1 MKQHAS
7 SLVISSIAKATHNA
21 LRVKKTA
28 LTGVVMAA
36 ALASAPA
43 FANLTGGIKGKV
55 STPEAQQS
63 LAGITVTAKSNVM
76 PKPRTVVTREDGS
89 YDLPQLK
96 PGTYELTFTDKN
108 GVTQTMTV
116 DVLLEQTSSLNVT
129 FGGANE
135 NVEVITI
142 TGSKLYRQGKSALT
156 NSLGEEAINNVPV
169 GQDYRDLLK
178 LVPGVELSANTV
190 LGPSAGGSGVDNS
203 YGFDGVNVSMPMFG
217 NLASEPSTHDVAYVT
232 MDRGGA
238 KAVGFNRSGG
248 FSINTVSKSGTDE
261 FHGNVEYKAQPK
273 SFVATPIGEESY
285 EMDKSWLTASLG
297 GPLIEDTLYF
307 YTSYYRP
314 EETKANKN
322 TAYGEV
328 KDYESIRDEYFGKL
342 TWAPTDD
349 ILINISQRT
358 SDKEVKGDS
367 IGAYETDSVS
377 VGSKADQDIFTLDGS
392 WILGSATTLSFQ
404 YSKFEL
410 ETGSKPDTELSVVPS
425 LNSQLDVNNLTQM
438 GYFSVPKP
446 REYVSKEGFTEEQIA
461 IYNAGATALI
471 NTYGYLED
479 GVMKGSGGVG
489 AYSQYDN
496 INFYRDSFE
505 LNLEHEFDWGDTYH
519 TLHFGAKWEESEE
532 QLTRLSNGWGRIS
545 YLGGLVDAD
554 ADTEGFDPADAIY
567 RAHVQQMSLAT
578 EDGTTVSGI
587 NSEMRSINFEINDT
601 IEHGDWTYNIGLLVS
616 QDTWYGQGLKA
627 KSGTVSG
634 YELAPGQKYE
644 MYKTDWSDMLQP
656 RLGATWTYSD
666 EDSVFANFAIYNP
679 EASSLAR
686 AASWDRNTRSEI
698 ELLLDESGNILSASP
713 RRGSSGKAFQEGM
726 KPRRINEFTL
736 GTTKYVGSDLVLRAH
751 VRHRK
756 GMHFW
761 EDMPN
766 NARLTDYSGV
776 DAEGVPQHIADKGLY
791 VENLA
796 DIIDE
801 IGGSSY
807 VIAEVDGG
815 ETKYWEA
822 SIEAEYLGE
831 NSYINASYVWSHYY
845 GNFDQ
850 DNTTTS
856 NDANNFIGSSYYG
869 DGRGRYSWDNR
880 YGTLSGDKPHKVKV
894 YGYYTV
900 PWEANIGA
908 YFVFQSGQAWENW
921 DGTMYGYPT
930 SHVSRYAEP
939 AGSRRTAS
947 HWQLD
952 LNYTQDFTFSGDME
966 LQFRADLFNVFNRQ
980 TGYNKNPY
988 VLDENYGES
997 RSYYNPRSLQLS
1009 VNFKF

>member
-7 SLVISSIAKATHNA
+7 TLAMSYIAKATSNA
-21 LRVKKTA
+21 LRAKKTA
-28 LTGVVMAA
+28 FTGVVMAA

-55 STPEAQQS
+55 SSPEAQQS

-129 FGGANE
+129 MGGANE
-135 NVEVITI
+135 NVEVITV
-142 TGSKLYRQGKSALT
+142 TGSKLFRQGKSALT
-156 NSLGEEAINNVPV
+156 NSLGEEAINSVPV

-261 FHGNVEYKAQPK
+261 FHGNVEYKIQPK
-273 SFVATPIGEESY
+273 SFVATPVGEESY
-285 EMDKSWLTASLG
+285 ELDKSWLTASLG

-314 EETKANKN
+314 EETKANKA
-322 TAYGEV
+322 TAYGDV

-410 ETGSKPDTELSVVPS
+410 ETGSKPDTELSVIPS
-425 LNSQLDVNNLTQM
+425 LSSQVDINNLTQM
-438 GYFSVPKP
+438 GYFSVPNL
-446 REYVSKEGFTEEQIA
+446 REYDSEGAFTEEQIA
-461 IYNAGATALI
+461 SYNAGATALI
-471 NTYGYLED
+471 NAYGYLED
-479 GVMKGSGGVG
+479 GVMKGEGGVG
-489 AYSQYDN
+489 AYAQYDN
-496 INFYRDSFE
+496 QNFYRDSFE
-505 LNLEHEFDWGDTYH
+505 INLEHEFNWGDTYH
-519 TLHFGAKWEESEE
+519 TLHLGAKWEEGEE
-532 QLTRLSNGWGRIS
+532 QITRLSNGWGRIS
-545 YLGGLVDAD
+545 YLGGLVDPD

-578 EDGTTVSGI
+578 DGSTVSGI
-587 NSEMRSINFEINDT
+587 NSEMRSLNFEINDT

-616 QDTWYGQGLKA
+616 QDTWYGQGLKE
-627 KSGTVSG
+627 KSGTISG
-634 YELAPGQKYE
+634 YELAPGHKYE

-656 RLGATWTYSD
+656 RLGATWTYSE

-698 ELLLDESGNILSASP
+698 ELLLDDSGNILSASP

-766 NARLTDYSGV
+766 TARLTDYSGV
-776 DAEGVPQHIADKGLY
+776 DADGVPQHIADKGLY
-791 VENLA
+791 VDNLA
-796 DIIDE
+796 EIRDE

-900 PWEANIGA
+900 PWDANIGA
-908 YFVFQSGQAWENW
+908 YFVFQSGQAWEAW
-921 DGTMYGYPT
+921 DGTQYGYAS

-952 LNYTQDFTFSGDME
+952 LNYTQDFKFSGDME

-980 TGYNKNPY
+980 TGFNKNPY
-988 VLDENYGES
+988 AQYDNFGES
-997 RSYYNPRSLQLS
+997 RSYFNPRSLQLS

>member
-21 LRVKKTA
+21 LRAKKTA

-135 NVEVITI
+135 NVEVITV

-156 NSLGEEAINNVPV
+156 NSLGEEAINSVPV

-178 LVPGVELSANTV
+178 LVPGVELSENAT

-203 YGFDGVNVSMPMFG
+203 YGFDGVDVSLPMFG

-261 FHGNVEYKAQPK
+261 FHGNVEYKVQPK
-273 SFVATPIGEESY
+273 SLVATPTGEESY

-314 EETKANKN
+314 EETRSNKD
-322 TAYGEV
+322 TAYGAV
-328 KDYESIRDEYFGKL
+328 KDYKSVRDEYFGKL

-358 SDKEVKGDS
+358 SEKTIEGRS
-367 IGAYETDSVS
+367 IGAFETDSVS
-377 VGSKADQDIFTLDGS
+377 AGDRADQDIFTLDGS
-392 WILGSATTLSFQ
+392 WIVGDATTLSFQ

-410 ETGSKPDTELSVVPS
+410 ESGTTPDNALSVVPS
-425 LNSQLDVNNLTQM
+425 LTSQLDLSNLDQM
-438 GYFSVPKP
+438 GYFNVPSLLDADDN
-446 REYVSKEGFTEEQIA
+446 YTAEQIA
-461 IYNAGATALI
+461 AFNAGAMPLI
-471 NTYGYLED
+471 AQYGYSENGEML
-479 GVMKGSGGVG
+479 GGGGVG
-489 AYSQYDN
+489 AYYQYDN
-496 INFYRDSFE
+496 IDFYRDSFE
-505 LNLEHEFDWGDTYH
+505 LNLEHEFSWGDTYH
-519 TLHFGAKWEESEE
+519 TLHVGGEWKEGKEVLA
-532 QLTRLSNGWGRIS
+532 RLSNGWGAIS
-545 YLGGLVDAD
+545 YVGGLDESLE
-554 ADTEGFDPADAIY
+554 EGSSAPVIY
-567 RAHVQQMSLAT
+567 RARVQQMSLVAG
-578 EDGTTVSGI
+578 EDAVSAI
-587 NSEMRSINFEINDT
+587 NSEMETLNFEINDT
-601 IEHGDWTYNIGLLVS
+601 IEVGDWTYNVGVLVS
-616 QDTWYGQGLKA
+616 RDTWYGQGLKSA
-627 KSGTVSG
+627 SGTLSG
-634 YELAPGQKYE
+634 YELSPGEKYK
-644 MYKTDWSDMLQP
+644 MYQTDWSDMIQP
-656 RLGATWTYSD
+656 RLGVNWNYA
-666 EDSVFANFAIYNP
+666 EQDSVFANFSMYNP

-686 AASWDRNTRSEI
+686 AASWDRNTRAEI
-698 ELLLDESGNILSASP
+698 EVEFDEAGNVIYAEP
-713 RRGSSGKAFQEGM
+713 RQGSSGKVFADNL
-726 KPRRINEFTL
+726 KPRQIKEFTL

-756 GMHFW
+756 ASHFW

-766 NARLTDYSGV
+766 NARLTDYSEV

-796 DIIDE
+796 DIRDE

-850 DNTTTS
+850 DNTTATT
-856 NDANNFIGSSYYG
+856 DANTFIGSSNYG
-869 DGRGRYSWDNR
+869 DGRGRYPWDNK
-880 YGTLSGDKPHKVKV
+880 YGTLSGDKPHKLKV

-908 YFVFQSGQAWENW
+908 YFIFQSGKPWEAW
-921 DGTMYGYPT
+921 DGSIYGYSNGT
-930 SHVSRYAEP
+930 TRYGEP
-939 AGSRRTAS
+939 AGSRRSPS

-966 LQFRADLFNVFNRQ
+966 LQFRADIFNIFDRQ
-980 TGYNKNPY
+980 TGYNNNPY
-988 VLDENYGES
+988 VSSETFGEYRNYYS
-997 RSYYNPRSLQLS
+997 PRRVQLS
-1009 VNFKF
+1009 FNFKF

>member
-7 SLVISSIAKATHNA
+7 TLAMSYIAKATSNA
-21 LRVKKTA
+21 LRAKKTA
-28 LTGVVMAA
+28 FTGVVMAA

-55 STPEAQQS
+55 SSPKAQQS

-129 FGGANE
+129 MGGANE
-135 NVEVITI
+135 NVEVITV
-142 TGSKLYRQGKSALT
+142 TGSKLFRQGKSALT
-156 NSLGEEAINNVPV
+156 NSLGEEAINSVPV

-178 LVPGVELSANTV
+178 LVPGVELSENAT

-203 YGFDGVNVSMPMFG
+203 YGFDGVDVSLPMFG

-273 SFVATPIGEESY
+273 SLVATPTGQESY
-285 EMDKSWLTASLG
+285 ELDKSWLTASLG

-314 EETKANKN
+314 EEKRTNKD
-322 TAYGEV
+322 TAYGAV
-328 KDYESIRDEYFGKL
+328 KDYKSVRDEYFGKL

-349 ILINISQRT
+349 ILLNISQRT
-358 SDKEVKGDS
+358 SEKTIEGRS

-377 VGSKADQDIFTLDGS
+377 AGDEANQDIFTLDGS
-392 WILGSATTLSFQ
+392 WILGDATTLSFQ
-404 YSKFEL
+404 YSKL
-410 ETGSKPDTELSVVPS
+410 EIETAGKPDTELSVVPS
-425 LNSQLDVNNLTQM
+425 LTSQLDLNNLTEM
-438 GYFSVPKP
+438 GYFSVPSLLDADDN
-446 REYVSKEGFTEEQIA
+446 YTAEQIA
-461 IYNAGATALI
+461 AYNAGAAPLI
-471 NTYGYLED
+471 AQYGYTED
-479 GVMKGSGGVG
+479 GQMRGGGGVG
-489 AYSQYDN
+489 AYYRYDN
-496 INFYRDSFE
+496 IDFYRDSFE
-505 LNLEHEFDWGDTYH
+505 LNLEHEFTWGDSYH
-519 TLHFGAKWEESEE
+519 TLHLGGEWKEGKEVLS
-532 QLTRLSNGWGRIS
+532 RLSNGWGSIS
-545 YLGGLVDAD
+545 YVGGLDESLE
-554 ADTEGFDPADAIY
+554 EGSSAPVIY
-567 RAHVQQMSLAT
+567 RARVQQMSLVAGG
-578 EDGTTVSGI
+578 DAVSAI
-587 NSEMRSINFEINDT
+587 NSEMETLNFEINDT
-601 IEHGDWTYNIGLLVS
+601 IEVGDWTYNVGVLVS
-616 QDTWYGQGLKA
+616 RDTWYGQGLKSA
-627 KSGTVSG
+627 SGTISG
-634 YELAPGQKYE
+634 YELAPGEKYK
-644 MYKTDWSDMLQP
+644 MYQTDWSDMIQP
-656 RLGATWTYSD
+656 RLGVNWNYAD
-666 EDSVFANFAIYNP
+666 QDAIFANFSMYNP

-686 AASWDRNTRSEI
+686 AASWDRNTRAEI
-698 ELLLDESGNILSASP
+698 EVEFDADGNVIYAEP
-713 RRGSSGKAFQEGM
+713 RQGSSGKVFADNL
-726 KPRRINEFTL
+726 KPRQIKEFTL

-756 GMHFW
+756 ASHFW

-776 DAEGVPQHIADKGLY
+776 DADGVPQHIADKGLY
-791 VENLA
+791 VDNLA
-796 DIIDE
+796 EIRDE

-850 DNTTTS
+850 DNTTATT
-856 NDANNFIGSSYYG
+856 DANTFIGSSNYG
-869 DGRGRYSWDNR
+869 DGRGRYPWDYK

-900 PWEANIGA
+900 PWDANIGA
-908 YFVFQSGQAWENW
+908 YFVFQSGKPWEAW
-921 DGTMYGYPT
+921 DGSIYGYSSGT
-930 SHVSRYAEP
+930 TRYSEP
-939 AGSRRTAS
+939 AGSRRSPS

-952 LNYTQDFTFSGDME
+952 LNYTQDFKFSGDME
-966 LQFRADLFNVFNRQ
+966 LQFRADIFNVFDRQ
-980 TGYNKNPY
+980 TGYNNNPY
-988 VLDENYGES
+988 VSSENFGEY
-997 RSYYNPRSLQLS
+997 RNYYSPRRVQLS
-1009 VNFKF
+1009 FNFKF

>member
-7 SLVISSIAKATHNA
+7 TLAMSYIAKATSNA
-21 LRVKKTA
+21 LRAKKTA
-28 LTGVVMAA
+28 FTGVVMAA

-55 STPEAQQS
+55 SSPEAQQS

-129 FGGANE
+129 MGGANE
-135 NVEVITI
+135 NVEVITV
-142 TGSKLYRQGKSALT
+142 TGSKLFRQGKSALT
-156 NSLGEEAINNVPV
+156 NSLGEEAINSVPV

-178 LVPGVELSANTV
+178 LVPGVELSENST

-203 YGFDGVNVSMPMFG
+203 YGFDGVDVSLPMFG

-261 FHGNVEYKAQPK
+261 FHGNVEYKVQPK
-273 SFVATPIGEESY
+273 SLVATPTGQESY
-285 EMDKSWLTASLG
+285 ELDKSWLTASLG

-314 EETKANKN
+314 EEERTNKD
-322 TAYGEV
+322 TAYGAV
-328 KDYESIRDEYFGKL
+328 KDYKSVRDEYFGKL

-349 ILINISQRT
+349 ILLNISQRT
-358 SDKEVKGDS
+358 SEKTIEGRSV
-367 IGAYETDSVS
+367 GAYETDSVS
-377 VGSKADQDIFTLDGS
+377 AGDVADQDIFTLDGS
-392 WILGSATTLSFQ
+392 WLLGDATTLSFQ

-410 ETGSKPDTELSVVPS
+410 ESGTTPDTELSVVPS
-425 LNSQLDVNNLTQM
+425 LTGQLDISNLAEM
-438 GYFSVPKP
+438 GYFSVPSLLDADDN
-446 REYVSKEGFTEEQIA
+446 YTAEQIA
-461 IYNAGATALI
+461 AFNAGAAPLI
-471 NTYGYLED
+471 AQYGYTENGELL
-479 GVMKGSGGVG
+479 GGGGVG
-489 AYSQYDN
+489 AYYQYDN
-496 INFYRDSFE
+496 IDFYRDSFE
-505 LNLEHEFDWGDTYH
+505 LNLEHEFSWGDTYH
-519 TLHFGAKWEESEE
+519 TLHVGGEWKEGKEVLS
-532 QLTRLSNGWGRIS
+532 RLSNGWGSIS
-545 YLGGLVDAD
+545 YVGGLDESLE
-554 ADTEGFDPADAIY
+554 EGSSAPVIY
-567 RAHVQQMSLAT
+567 RARVQQMSLVAG
-578 EDGTTVSGI
+578 EDAVSAI
-587 NSEMRSINFEINDT
+587 NSEMETLNFEINDT
-601 IEHGDWTYNIGLLVS
+601 IEVGDWTYNVGVLVS
-616 QDTWYGQGLKA
+616 RDTWYGQGLKSA
-627 KSGTVSG
+627 SGTLSG
-634 YELAPGQKYE
+634 YELAPGEKYK
-644 MYKTDWSDMLQP
+644 MYQTDWSDMIQP
-656 RLGATWTYSD
+656 RLGVNWNYAD
-666 EDSVFANFAIYNP
+666 QDAIFANFSMYNP

-686 AASWDRNTRSEI
+686 AASWDRNTRAEI
-698 ELLLDESGNILSASP
+698 EVEFDEAGNVIYAEP
-713 RRGSSGKAFQEGM
+713 RQGSSGKVFADNL
-726 KPRRINEFTL
+726 KPRQIKEFTL

-756 GMHFW
+756 ASHFW

-776 DAEGVPQHIADKGLY
+776 DADGVPQHIADKGLY
-791 VENLA
+791 VDNL
-796 DIIDE
+796 DEIRDE

-850 DNTTTS
+850 DNTTATT
-856 NDANNFIGSSYYG
+856 DANTFIGSSNYG
-869 DGRGRYSWDNR
+869 DGRGRYPWDYK

-900 PWEANIGA
+900 PWDANIGA
-908 YFVFQSGQAWENW
+908 YFVFQSGKPWEAW
-921 DGTMYGYPT
+921 DGSIYGYSSGT
-930 SHVSRYAEP
+930 TRYSEP
-939 AGSRRTAS
+939 AGSRRSPS

-952 LNYTQDFTFSGDME
+952 LNYTQDFKFSGDME
-966 LQFRADLFNVFNRQ
+966 LQFRADIFNVFDRQ
-980 TGYNKNPY
+980 TGYNNNPY
-988 VLDENYGES
+988 VSSETFGEYRNYYS
-997 RSYYNPRSLQLS
+997 PRRVQLS
-1009 VNFKF
+1009 FNFKF

>member
-7 SLVISSIAKATHNA
+7 TLAMSYIAKATSNA
-21 LRVKKTA
+21 LRAKKTA
-28 LTGVVMAA
+28 FTGVVMAA

-55 STPEAQQS
+55 SSPEAQQS

-129 FGGANE
+129 MGGANE
-135 NVEVITI
+135 NVEVITV
-142 TGSKLYRQGKSALT
+142 TGSKLFRQGKSALT
-156 NSLGEEAINNVPV
+156 NSLGEEAINSVPV

-261 FHGNVEYKAQPK
+261 FHGNVEYKVQPK
-273 SFVATPIGEESY
+273 SFVATPVGEESY
-285 EMDKSWLTASLG
+285 ELDKSWLTASLG

-314 EETKANKN
+314 EETKANKA
-322 TAYGEV
+322 TAYGDV

-410 ETGSKPDTELSVVPS
+410 ETGSKPDTELSVIPS
-425 LNSQLDVNNLTQM
+425 LSSQVDINNLTQM
-438 GYFSVPKP
+438 GYFSVPNL
-446 REYVSKEGFTEEQIA
+446 REYDSEGAFTEEQIA
-461 IYNAGATALI
+461 SYNAGATALI
-471 NTYGYLED
+471 NAYGYLED
-479 GVMKGSGGVG
+479 GVMKGEGGVG
-489 AYSQYDN
+489 AYAQYDN
-496 INFYRDSFE
+496 QNFYRDSFE
-505 LNLEHEFDWGDTYH
+505 INLEHEFNWGGTYH
-519 TLHFGAKWEESEE
+519 TLHLGAKWEEGEE
-532 QLTRLSNGWGRIS
+532 QITRLSNGWGRIS
-545 YLGGLVDAD
+545 YLGGLVDPD

-578 EDGTTVSGI
+578 DGSTVSGI
-587 NSEMRSINFEINDT
+587 NSEMRSLNFEINDT

-616 QDTWYGQGLKA
+616 QDTWYGQGLKE
-627 KSGTVSG
+627 KSGTISG
-634 YELAPGQKYE
+634 YELAPGHKYE

-656 RLGATWTYSD
+656 RLGATWTYSE

-698 ELLLDESGNILSASP
+698 ELLLDDSGNILSASP

-766 NARLTDYSGV
+766 TARLTDYSGV
-776 DAEGVPQHIADKGLY
+776 DADGVPQHIADKGLY
-791 VENLA
+791 VDNLA
-796 DIIDE
+796 EIRDE

-869 DGRGRYSWDNR
+869 DGRGRYPWDNR

-908 YFVFQSGQAWENW
+908 YFVFQSGQAWEAW
-921 DGTMYGYPT
+921 DGTQYGYAS

-952 LNYTQDFTFSGDME
+952 LNYTQDFKFSGDME

-980 TGYNKNPY
+980 TGFNKNPY
-988 VLDENYGES
+988 AQYDNFGES

>member
-7 SLVISSIAKATHNA
+7 TLAMSYIAKATSNA
-21 LRVKKTA
+21 LRAKKTA
-28 LTGVVMAA
+28 FTGVVMAA

-55 STPEAQQS
+55 SSPEAQQS

-129 FGGANE
+129 MGGANE
-135 NVEVITI
+135 NVEVITV
-142 TGSKLYRQGKSALT
+142 TGSKLFRQGKSALT
-156 NSLGEEAINNVPV
+156 NSLGEEAINSVPV

-261 FHGNVEYKAQPK
+261 FHGNVEYKIQPK
-273 SFVATPIGEESY
+273 SFVATPVGEESY
-285 EMDKSWLTASLG
+285 ELDKSWLTASLG

-314 EETKANKN
+314 EETKANKA
-322 TAYGEV
+322 TAYGDV

-410 ETGSKPDTELSVVPS
+410 ETGSKPDTELSVIPS
-425 LNSQLDVNNLTQM
+425 LSSQVDINNLTQM
-438 GYFSVPKP
+438 GYFSVPNL
-446 REYVSKEGFTEEQIA
+446 REYDSEGAFTEEQIA
-461 IYNAGATALI
+461 SYNAGATALI
-471 NTYGYLED
+471 NAYGYLED
-479 GVMKGSGGVG
+479 GVMKGEGGVG
-489 AYSQYDN
+489 AYAQYDN
-496 INFYRDSFE
+496 QNFYRDSFE
-505 LNLEHEFDWGDTYH
+505 INLEHEFNWGDTYH
-519 TLHFGAKWEESEE
+519 TLHLGAKWEEGEE
-532 QLTRLSNGWGRIS
+532 QITRLSNGWGRIS
-545 YLGGLVDAD
+545 YLGGLVDPD

-578 EDGTTVSGI
+578 DGSTVSGI
-587 NSEMRSINFEINDT
+587 NSEMRSLNFEINDT

-616 QDTWYGQGLKA
+616 QDTWYGQGLKE
-627 KSGTVSG
+627 KSGTISG
-634 YELAPGQKYE
+634 YELAPGHKYE

-656 RLGATWTYSD
+656 RLGATWTYSE

-698 ELLLDESGNILSASP
+698 ELLLDDSGNILSASP

-766 NARLTDYSGV
+766 TARLTDYSGV
-776 DAEGVPQHIADKGLY
+776 DADGVPQHIADKGLY
-791 VENLA
+791 VDNLA
-796 DIIDE
+796 EIRDE

-900 PWEANIGA
+900 PWDANIGA
-908 YFVFQSGQAWENW
+908 YFVFQSGQAWEAW
-921 DGTMYGYPT
+921 DGTQYGYAS

-952 LNYTQDFTFSGDME
+952 LNYTQDFKFSGDME

-980 TGYNKNPY
+980 TGFNKNPY
-988 VLDENYGES
+988 AQYDNFGES

>member
-7 SLVISSIAKATHNA
+7 TLAMSYIAKATNNA
-21 LRVKKTA
+21 LRAKKTA

-43 FANLTGGIKGKV
+43 FANLTGSIKGKV
-55 STPEAQQS
+55 SSPEAQQS

-96 PGTYELTFTDKN
+96 PGTYELTFTDRN

-129 FGGANE
+129 MGGAKE
-135 NVEVITI
+135 NVEVITV
-142 TGSKLYRQGKSALT
+142 TGSKLFREGKSSLT
-156 NSLGEEAINNVPV
+156 NSLGEEAINSVPV

-261 FHGNVEYKAQPK
+261 FHGNVEYKIQPK
-273 SFVATPIGEESY
+273 SFVATPVGEESY
-285 EMDKSWLTASLG
+285 ELDKSWLTASLG

-314 EETKANKN
+314 EETKANKA
-322 TAYGEV
+322 TAYGDV

-410 ETGSKPDTELSVVPS
+410 ETGSKPDTELSVIPS
-425 LNSQLDVNNLTQM
+425 LSSQVDINNLTQM
-438 GYFSVPKP
+438 GYFSVPNL
-446 REYVSKEGFTEEQIA
+446 REYDSEGAFTEEQIA
-461 IYNAGATALI
+461 SYNAGATALI
-471 NTYGYLED
+471 NVYGYLED
-479 GVMKGSGGVG
+479 GVMKGEGGVG
-489 AYSQYDN
+489 AYAQYDN
-496 INFYRDSFE
+496 QNFYRDSFE
-505 LNLEHEFDWGDTYH
+505 INLEHVFNWGETYH
-519 TLHFGAKWEESEE
+519 TLHLGAKWEEGEE
-532 QLTRLSNGWGRIS
+532 QITRLSNGWGRIS
-545 YLGGLVDAD
+545 YLGGLVDPD

-578 EDGTTVSGI
+578 DGSTVSGI
-587 NSEMRSINFEINDT
+587 NSEMRSLNFEINDT

-616 QDTWYGQGLKA
+616 QDTWYGQGLKE

-634 YELAPGQKYE
+634 YELAPGHKYE

-656 RLGATWTYSD
+656 RLGATWNYA
-666 EDSVFANFAIYNP
+666 EQDSVFANFAIYNP

-698 ELLLDESGNILSASP
+698 ELLLDDSGNILSASP

-791 VENLA
+791 VDNLA
-796 DIIDE
+796 DIIAE

-900 PWEANIGA
+900 PWDANIGA
-908 YFVFQSGQAWENW
+908 YFVFQSGQAWEAW
-921 DGTMYGYPT
+921 DGTQYGYAS

-952 LNYTQDFTFSGDME
+952 LNYTQDFKFSGDME

-980 TGYNKNPY
+980 TGFNKNPY
-988 VLDENYGES
+988 AQYDNFGES
-997 RSYYNPRSLQLS
+997 RSYFNPRSLQLS

>member
-7 SLVISSIAKATHNA
+7 TLAMSYIAKATNNA
-21 LRVKKTA
+21 LRAKKTA

-43 FANLTGGIKGKV
+43 FANLTGSIKGKV
-55 STPEAQQS
+55 SSPEAQQS

-129 FGGANE
+129 MGGAKE
-135 NVEVITI
+135 NVEVITV
-142 TGSKLYRQGKSALT
+142 TGSKLFREGKSALT
-156 NSLGEEAINNVPV
+156 NSLGEEAINSVPV

-178 LVPGVELSANTV
+178 LVPGVELSENAT

-203 YGFDGVNVSMPMFG
+203 YGFDGVDVSLPMFG

-261 FHGNVEYKAQPK
+261 FHGNVEYKVQPK
-273 SFVATPIGEESY
+273 SLVATPTGQESY
-285 EMDKSWLTASLG
+285 ELDKSWLTASLG

-307 YTSYYRP
+307 YTSYFRP
-314 EETKANKN
+314 EETRTNKD

-328 KDYESIRDEYFGKL
+328 KDYKSVRDEYFGKL

-358 SDKEVKGDS
+358 SEKTIEGRS

-377 VGSKADQDIFTLDGS
+377 AGDIANQDIFTLDGS
-392 WILGSATTLSFQ
+392 WILGDATTLSFQ

-410 ETGSKPDTELSVVPS
+410 ESGTTPDTELSVVPS
-425 LNSQLDVNNLTQM
+425 LTGQLDISNLAEM
-438 GYFSVPKP
+438 GYFSVPSLLDADDN
-446 REYVSKEGFTEEQIA
+446 YTAEQIA
-461 IYNAGATALI
+461 AFNAGAAPLI
-471 NTYGYLED
+471 AQYGYTENGELL
-479 GVMKGSGGVG
+479 GGGGVG
-489 AYSQYDN
+489 AYYQYDN
-496 INFYRDSFE
+496 IDFYRDSFE
-505 LNLEHEFDWGDTYH
+505 LNLEHEFSWGDTYH
-519 TLHFGAKWEESEE
+519 TLHVGGEWKEGKEVLS
-532 QLTRLSNGWGRIS
+532 RLSNGWGSIS
-545 YLGGLVDAD
+545 YVGGLDESLE
-554 ADTEGFDPADAIY
+554 EGSSAPVIY
-567 RAHVQQMSLAT
+567 RARVQQMSLVAG
-578 EDGTTVSGI
+578 EDAVSAI
-587 NSEMRSINFEINDT
+587 NSEMETLNFEINDT
-601 IEHGDWTYNIGLLVS
+601 IEVGDWTYNIGVLVS
-616 QDTWYGQGLKA
+616 RDTWYGQGLKSA
-627 KSGTVSG
+627 SGTLSG
-634 YELAPGQKYE
+634 YELAPGEKYK
-644 MYKTDWSDMLQP
+644 MYQTDWSDMIQP
-656 RLGATWTYSD
+656 RLGVNWNYAD
-666 EDSVFANFAIYNP
+666 QDSVFANFSMYNP

-686 AASWDRNTRSEI
+686 AASWDRNTRAEI
-698 ELLLDESGNILSASP
+698 EVEFDEAGNVIYAEP
-713 RRGSSGKAFQEGM
+713 RQGSSGKVFADDLT
-726 KPRRINEFTL
+726 PRQIKEFTL

-756 GMHFW
+756 ASHFW

-776 DAEGVPQHIADKGLY
+776 DADGVPQHIADKGLY
-791 VENLA
+791 VDNL
-796 DIIDE
+796 DEIRDE

-850 DNTTTS
+850 DNTTATT
-856 NDANNFIGSSYYG
+856 DANTFIGSSNYG
-869 DGRGRYSWDNR
+869 DGRGRYPWDYK

-900 PWEANIGA
+900 PWDANIGA
-908 YFVFQSGQAWENW
+908 YFVFQSGKPWEAW
-921 DGTMYGYPT
+921 DGSIYGYSSGT
-930 SHVSRYAEP
+930 TRYSEP
-939 AGSRRTAS
+939 AGSRRSPS

-952 LNYTQDFTFSGDME
+952 LNYTQDFRFSGDME
-966 LQFRADLFNVFNRQ
+966 LQFRADIFNVFDRQ
-980 TGYNKNPY
+980 TGYNNNPY
-988 VLDENYGES
+988 VSSETFGEYRNYYS
-997 RSYYNPRSLQLS
+997 PRRVQLS
-1009 VNFKF
+1009 FNFKF

>member
-7 SLVISSIAKATHNA
+7 TLAMSYIAKATNNA
-21 LRVKKTA
+21 LRAKKTA

-43 FANLTGGIKGKV
+43 FANLTGSIKGKV
-55 STPEAQQS
+55 SSPEAQQS

-96 PGTYELTFTDKN
+96 PGTYELTFTDRN

-129 FGGANE
+129 MGGAKE
-135 NVEVITI
+135 NVEVITV
-142 TGSKLYRQGKSALT
+142 TGSKLFREGKSSLT
-156 NSLGEEAINNVPV
+156 NSLGEEAINSVPV

-261 FHGNVEYKAQPK
+261 FHGNVEYKVQPK
-273 SFVATPIGEESY
+273 SFVATPVGEESY
-285 EMDKSWLTASLG
+285 ELDKSWLTASLG

-314 EETKANKN
+314 EETKANKA
-322 TAYGEV
+322 TAYGDV

-410 ETGSKPDTELSVVPS
+410 ETGSKPDTELSVIPS
-425 LNSQLDVNNLTQM
+425 LSSQVDINNLTQM
-438 GYFSVPKP
+438 GYFSVPNL
-446 REYVSKEGFTEEQIA
+446 REYDSEGAFTEEQIA
-461 IYNAGATALI
+461 SYNAGATALI
-471 NTYGYLED
+471 NVYGYLED
-479 GVMKGSGGVG
+479 GVMKGEGGVG
-489 AYSQYDN
+489 AYAQYDN
-496 INFYRDSFE
+496 QNFYRDSFE
-505 LNLEHEFDWGDTYH
+505 INLEHVFNWGETYH
-519 TLHFGAKWEESEE
+519 TLHLGAKWEEGEE
-532 QLTRLSNGWGRIS
+532 QITRLSNGWGRIS
-545 YLGGLVDAD
+545 YLGGLVDPD

-578 EDGTTVSGI
+578 DGSTVSGI
-587 NSEMRSINFEINDT
+587 NSEMRSLNFEINDT

-616 QDTWYGQGLKA
+616 QDTWYGQGLKE

-634 YELAPGQKYE
+634 YELAPGHKYE

-656 RLGATWTYSD
+656 RLGATWNYA
-666 EDSVFANFAIYNP
+666 EQDSVFANFAIYNP

-698 ELLLDESGNILSASP
+698 ELLLDDSGNILSASP

-791 VENLA
+791 VDNLA
-796 DIIDE
+796 DIIAE

-900 PWEANIGA
+900 PWDANIGA
-908 YFVFQSGQAWENW
+908 YFVFQSGQAWEAW
-921 DGTMYGYPT
+921 DGTQYGYAS

-952 LNYTQDFTFSGDME
+952 LNYTQDFKFSGDME

-980 TGYNKNPY
+980 TGFNKNPY
-988 VLDENYGES
+988 AQYDNFGES
-997 RSYYNPRSLQLS
+997 RSYFNPRSLQLS

>member
-7 SLVISSIAKATHNA
+7 TLAMSYIAKATSNA
-21 LRVKKTA
+21 LRAKKTA
-28 LTGVVMAA
+28 FTGVVMAA

-55 STPEAQQS
+55 SSPEAQQS

-129 FGGANE
+129 MGGANE
-135 NVEVITI
+135 NVEVITV
-142 TGSKLYRQGKSALT
+142 TGSKLFRQGKSALT
-156 NSLGEEAINNVPV
+156 NSLGEEAINSVPV

-178 LVPGVELSANTV
+178 LVPGVELSENLT

-203 YGFDGVNVSMPMFG
+203 YGFDGVDVSLPMFG

-261 FHGNVEYKAQPK
+261 FHGNVEYKVQPK
-273 SFVATPIGEESY
+273 SLVATPTGQESY
-285 EMDKSWLTASLG
+285 ELDKSWLTASLG

-314 EETKANKN
+314 EEERTNKD
-322 TAYGEV
+322 TAYGAV
-328 KDYESIRDEYFGKL
+328 KDYKSVRDEYFGKL

-349 ILINISQRT
+349 ILLNISQRT
-358 SDKEVKGDS
+358 SEKTVEGRSV
-367 IGAYETDSVS
+367 GAYEADSVS
-377 VGSKADQDIFTLDGS
+377 VGDTADQDIFTLDGS
-392 WILGSATTLSFQ
+392 WLLGDATTLSFQ
-404 YSKFEL
+404 YSKLEL
-410 ETGSKPDTELSVVPS
+410 ETAGRPDTELSVMPS
-425 LNSQLDVNNLTQM
+425 LTSQLDLSNLTEM
-438 GYFSVPKP
+438 GYFSVPSLLDADDN
-446 REYVSKEGFTEEQIA
+446 YTAEQIA
-461 IYNAGATALI
+461 AYNAGAAPLI
-471 NTYGYLED
+471 AQYGYTED
-479 GVMKGSGGVG
+479 GEMRGGGGVG
-489 AYSQYDN
+489 AYSRYDN
-496 INFYRDSFE
+496 IDFYRDSFE
-505 LNLEHEFDWGDTYH
+505 LNLEHEFSWGDTYH
-519 TLHFGAKWEESEE
+519 TLHVGGEWKEGKEVLS
-532 QLTRLSNGWGRIS
+532 RLSNGWGTIS
-545 YLGGLVDAD
+545 YIGGLDESLE
-554 ADTEGFDPADAIY
+554 EGSSAPVIY
-567 RAHVQQMSLAT
+567 RARVQQMSLVAGG
-578 EDGTTVSGI
+578 EAVSAI
-587 NSEMRSINFEINDT
+587 NSEMETLNFEINDT
-601 IEHGDWTYNIGLLVS
+601 IEVGDWTYNVGVLVS
-616 QDTWYGQGLKA
+616 RDTWYGQGLKSA
-627 KSGTVSG
+627 SGTLSG
-634 YELAPGQKYE
+634 YELAPGEKYK
-644 MYKTDWSDMLQP
+644 MYQTDWSDMIQP
-656 RLGATWTYSD
+656 RLGVNWNYAD
-666 EDSVFANFAIYNP
+666 QDAIFANFSMYNP

-686 AASWDRNTRSEI
+686 AASWDRNTRAEI
-698 ELLLDESGNILSASP
+698 EVEFDEAGNVIYAEP
-713 RRGSSGKAFQEGM
+713 RQGSSGKVFADNL
-726 KPRRINEFTL
+726 KPRQIKEFTL

-756 GMHFW
+756 ASHFW

-776 DAEGVPQHIADKGLY
+776 DADGVPQHIADKGLY
-791 VENLA
+791 VDNL
-796 DIIDE
+796 DEIRDE

-850 DNTTTS
+850 DNTTATT
-856 NDANNFIGSSYYG
+856 DANTFIGSSNYG
-869 DGRGRYSWDNR
+869 DGRGRYPWDYK

-900 PWEANIGA
+900 PWDANIGA
-908 YFVFQSGQAWENW
+908 YFVFQSGKPWEAW
-921 DGTMYGYPT
+921 DGSIYGYSSGT
-930 SHVSRYAEP
+930 TRYSEP
-939 AGSRRTAS
+939 AGSRRSPS

-952 LNYTQDFTFSGDME
+952 LNYTQDFKFSGDME
-966 LQFRADLFNVFNRQ
+966 LQFRADIFNVFDRQ
-980 TGYNKNPY
+980 TGYNNNPY
-988 VLDENYGES
+988 VSSETFGEYRNYYS
-997 RSYYNPRSLQLS
+997 PRRVQLS
-1009 VNFKF
+1009 FNFKF

>member
-7 SLVISSIAKATHNA
+7 TLAMSYIAKATSNA
-21 LRVKKTA
+21 LRAKKTA
-28 LTGVVMAA
+28 FTGVVMAA

-55 STPEAQQS
+55 SSPEAQQS

-129 FGGANE
+129 MGGANE
-135 NVEVITI
+135 NVEVITV
-142 TGSKLYRQGKSALT
+142 TGSKLFRQGKSALT
-156 NSLGEEAINNVPV
+156 NSLGEEAINSVPV

-178 LVPGVELSANTV
+178 LVPGVELSENAT

-203 YGFDGVNVSMPMFG
+203 YGFDGVDVSLPMFG

-261 FHGNVEYKAQPK
+261 FHGNVEYKVQPK
-273 SFVATPIGEESY
+273 SLVATPTGQESY
-285 EMDKSWLTASLG
+285 ELDKSWLTASLG
-297 GPLIEDTLYF
+297 GPLIEDSLYF

-314 EETKANKN
+314 EETRTNKD

-328 KDYESIRDEYFGKL
+328 KDYKSVRDEYFGKL

-349 ILINISQRT
+349 ILLNISQRT
-358 SDKEVKGDS
+358 SEKTIEGRSV
-367 IGAYETDSVS
+367 GAYETDSVS
-377 VGSKADQDIFTLDGS
+377 AGDVADQDIFTLDGS
-392 WILGSATTLSFQ
+392 WLLGDATTLSFQ
-404 YSKFEL
+404 YSKL
-410 ETGSKPDTELSVVPS
+410 EIESGTTPDTELSVVPS
-425 LNSQLDVNNLTQM
+425 LTGQLDLSNLTEM
-438 GYFSVPKP
+438 GYFSVPSLLDADDN
-446 REYVSKEGFTEEQIA
+446 YTAEQIA
-461 IYNAGATALI
+461 AYNAGAAPLI
-471 NTYGYLED
+471 AQYGYTENGEML
-479 GVMKGSGGVG
+479 GGGGVG
-489 AYSQYDN
+489 AYYQYDN
-496 INFYRDSFE
+496 IDFYRDSFE
-505 LNLEHEFDWGDTYH
+505 LNLEHEFSWGDTYH
-519 TLHFGAKWEESEE
+519 TLHVGGEWKEGKEVLS
-532 QLTRLSNGWGRIS
+532 RLSNGWGSIS
-545 YLGGLVDAD
+545 YVGGLDESLE
-554 ADTEGFDPADAIY
+554 EGSSAPVIY
-567 RAHVQQMSLAT
+567 RARVQQMSLVAG
-578 EDGTTVSGI
+578 EDAVSAI
-587 NSEMRSINFEINDT
+587 NSEMETLNFEINDT
-601 IEHGDWTYNIGLLVS
+601 IEVGDWTYNIGVLVS
-616 QDTWYGQGLKA
+616 RDTWYGQGLKSA
-627 KSGTVSG
+627 SGTLSG
-634 YELAPGQKYE
+634 YELAPGEKYK
-644 MYKTDWSDMLQP
+644 MYQTDWSDMIQP
-656 RLGATWTYSD
+656 RLGVNWNYAD
-666 EDSVFANFAIYNP
+666 QDSVFANFSMYNP

-686 AASWDRNTRSEI
+686 AASWDRNTRAEI
-698 ELLLDESGNILSASP
+698 EVEFDEAGNVIYAEP
-713 RRGSSGKAFQEGM
+713 RQGSSGKVFADDLT
-726 KPRRINEFTL
+726 PRQIKELTL

-756 GMHFW
+756 ASHFW

-776 DAEGVPQHIADKGLY
+776 DADGVPQHIADKGLY
-791 VENLA
+791 VDNL
-796 DIIDE
+796 DEIRDE

-850 DNTTTS
+850 DNTTATT
-856 NDANNFIGSSYYG
+856 DANTFIGSSNYG
-869 DGRGRYSWDNR
+869 DGRGRYPWDYK

-900 PWEANIGA
+900 PWDANIGA
-908 YFVFQSGQAWENW
+908 YFVFQSGKPWEAW
-921 DGTMYGYPT
+921 DGSIYGYSSGT
-930 SHVSRYAEP
+930 TRYSEP
-939 AGSRRTAS
+939 AGSRRSPS

-952 LNYTQDFTFSGDME
+952 LNYTQDFKFSGDME
-966 LQFRADLFNVFNRQ
+966 LQFRADIFNVFDRQ
-980 TGYNKNPY
+980 TGYNNNPY
-988 VLDENYGES
+988 VSSETFGEYRNYYS
-997 RSYYNPRSLQLS
+997 PRRVQLS
-1009 VNFKF
+1009 FNFKF

>member
-7 SLVISSIAKATHNA
+7 TLAMSYIAKATSNA
-21 LRVKKTA
+21 LRAKKTA
-28 LTGVVMAA
+28 FTGVVMAA

-55 STPEAQQS
+55 SSPEAQQS

-129 FGGANE
+129 MGGANE
-135 NVEVITI
+135 NVEVITV
-142 TGSKLYRQGKSALT
+142 TGSKLFRQGKSALT
-156 NSLGEEAINNVPV
+156 NSLGEEAINSVPV

-261 FHGNVEYKAQPK
+261 FHGNVEYKIQPK
-273 SFVATPIGEESY
+273 SFVATPVGEESY
-285 EMDKSWLTASLG
+285 ELDKSWLTASLG

-314 EETKANKN
+314 EETKANKA
-322 TAYGEV
+322 TAYGDV

-410 ETGSKPDTELSVVPS
+410 ETGSKPDTELSVIPS
-425 LNSQLDVNNLTQM
+425 LSSQVDINNLTQM
-438 GYFSVPKP
+438 GYFSVPNL
-446 REYVSKEGFTEEQIA
+446 REYDSEGAFTEEQIA
-461 IYNAGATALI
+461 SYNAGATALI
-471 NTYGYLED
+471 NVYGYLED
-479 GVMKGSGGVG
+479 GVMKGEGGVG
-489 AYSQYDN
+489 AYAQYDN
-496 INFYRDSFE
+496 QNFYRDSFE
-505 LNLEHEFDWGDTYH
+505 INLEHEFNWGDTYH
-519 TLHFGAKWEESEE
+519 TLHLGAKWEEGEE
-532 QLTRLSNGWGRIS
+532 QITRLSNGWGRIS
-545 YLGGLVDAD
+545 YLGGLVDPD

-578 EDGTTVSGI
+578 DGSTVSGI
-587 NSEMRSINFEINDT
+587 NSEMRSLNFEINDT

-616 QDTWYGQGLKA
+616 QDTWYGQGLKE
-627 KSGTVSG
+627 KSGTISG
-634 YELAPGQKYE
+634 YELAPGHKYE

-656 RLGATWTYSD
+656 RLGATWTYSE

-698 ELLLDESGNILSASP
+698 ELLLDDSGNILSASP

-766 NARLTDYSGV
+766 TARLTDYSGV
-776 DAEGVPQHIADKGLY
+776 DADGVPQHIADKGLY
-791 VENLA
+791 VDNLA
-796 DIIDE
+796 EIRDE

-900 PWEANIGA
+900 PWDANIGA
-908 YFVFQSGQAWENW
+908 YFVFQSGQAWEAW
-921 DGTMYGYPT
+921 DGTQYGYAS

-952 LNYTQDFTFSGDME
+952 LNYTQDFKFSGDME

-980 TGYNKNPY
+980 TGFNKNPY
-988 VLDENYGES
+988 AQYDNFGES